1 MAITKSRLQA
11 INTADAFRARFGNDS
26 IYAFIGR
33 VTPYASSSSS
43 SPLETRAEDI
53 ETWDGIYAL
62 KKLTVNDVSH
72 VIPVNDW
79 VTSTTYE
86 MYEHDVEMATADSTL
101 SYFVSE
107 PSGSDLNI
115 YKCINDGSFGSCPGG
130 QSTVSPVTA
139 SGIGTTIPDNE
150 SDNYRWKFMYQ
161 ITDYTDN
168 KFYDTTWIPVTRSG
182 ASGSL
187 QASVAAAGVDGAI
200 EHIKVTACGSGYTSV
215 PDVTITGD
223 GSGAT
228 AIAIVKGLTASSS
241 SAMGSSSSSGFECAD
256 TSSSSSSAA
265 LSSSSSSSSGGCT
278 ELDNT
283 VIEIIIING
292 GSGYTNAEV
301 TLSGGGGSGAAAKA
315 IISPK
320 WGHGYDPVNEL
331 AANSIMV
338 VADFDGTEQE
348 RIAADADFHQFGLVV
363 NPTTYGSKTIATGDV
378 YDQTVTLNI
387 DDSGSGLTSGTY
399 TEDTV
404 ITGDTSGA
412 TGLVVEWTAT
422 TASAGVLKL
431 ANVDGTF
438 ESAESINSTP
448 AHTIT
453 TITNPDLEPGSG
465 EIIMIDNISAV
476 TRDPAQRDRIR
487 FVLTF

>member
-33 VTPYASSSSS
+33 VTPYASSSSG

-62 KKLTVNDVSH
+62 KKITLADVSH
-72 VIPVNDW
+72 VLPV
-79 VTSTTYE
+79 TTWSSGTYYD

-101 SYFVSE
+101 SYFVT
-107 PSGSDLNI
+107 PTTGSDMAV
-115 YKCINDGSFGSCPGG
+115 YKCINDGSFGVCTGD
-130 QSTVSPVTA
+130 QSTVDPMPSVGT
-139 SGIGTTIPDNE
+139 STTIPDNLA
-150 SDNYRWKFMYQ
+150 DNYRWKFMYV
-161 ITDYTDN
+161 ISDYTDN
-168 KFYDTTWIPVTRSG
+168 KFYDGTWTPVSRTG
-182 ASGSL
+182 GEGSL

-200 EHIKVTACGSGYTSV
+200 EHIKVTAVGSGYTSV
-215 PDVTITGD
+215 PTVTITGD

-265 LSSSSSSSSGGCT
+265 LSSSSSSAAPSCT
-278 ELDNT
+278 EEDNT

-338 VADFDGTEQE
+338 VADFDGTEQD
-348 RIAADADFHQFGLVV
+348 RIAADADFHQIGLVV

-404 ITGDTSGA
+404 ITGDSSGA

-465 EIIMIDNISAV
+465 EIIMIDNISTV